1 MNKRAGK
8 EETMK
13 VNKRVFGEIDIAEDK
28 IIDFPCGIIGFPELT
43 QFTLIYDEEKGVNAG
58 IRWIQSLQEPGFA
71 MPVMDPLVVKPDYDP
86 EVDDELLVSVG
97 ELNQDNILVL
107 VTATIPSDLTQM
119 TVNLQGPIVINV
131 DEHKACQII
140 VDGSLY
146 PVKFP
151 IYDILQS
158 RKAGEMRSQL
168 C

>member
-1 MNKRAGK
+1 MNINTRI
-8 EETMK
+8 
-13 VNKRVFGEIDIAEDK
+13 FGEIEIADEK
-28 IIDFPCGIIGFPELT
+28 IITFEKGIIGFPEMRRFAL
-43 QFTLIYDEEKGVNAG
+43 LHNEEKGKDAG
-58 IRWIQSLQEPGFA
+58 IRFLQSIDEPGFA

-86 EVDDELLVSVG
+86 EVDDELLASVG

-158 RKAGEMRSQL
+158 RKAGE
-168 C
+168 